1 MCRSGKLSKR
11 PHSVRLSVSRRPF
24 SSLIVSQPIK
34 CFLKNNLLIIIIHI
48 YSTYQYVSQGDGRIS
63 RETGEEL
70 NRVSWGT
77 SNELFYPP
85 HQFLFSTAISFWI
98 FFFLLLFE
106 GCQSANVVPE
116 GGFALGLSQHE
127 DLLLGQSRRERR
139 VFLSQQEV
147 VVRSCHR
154 WADKENKASLLS
166 RKSFRA
172 Y

>member
-48 YSTYQYVSQGDGRIS
+48 YSTYQYVSQGDVRIS

-77 SNELFYPP
+77 SKELFYPP

-98 FFFLLLFE
+98 FFFFYFLKGVSLPMLCQKVVLRLGSANMKTCCWGKAEGSE
-106 GCQSANVVPE
+106 GC
-116 GGFALGLSQHE
+116 FC
-127 DLLLGQSRRERR
+127 R
-139 VFLSQQEV
+139 
-147 VVRSCHR
+147 
-154 WADKENKASLLS
+154 S
-166 RKSFRA
+166 RKS
-172 Y
+172 